1 MTAPVPSI
9 ADAPDALTPE
19 WLTAA
24 LRSSG
29 CLDGTVIDTAIT
41 PVGTGQMCDS
51 VRIAL
56 TYDSNTSAPASLVA
70 KLPAADETSRATA
83 VALRNYEKE
92 VRFYQE
98 LAPLLDVR
106 TPLVF
111 HAALDPS
118 LSSFVLLLEDLA
130 PATVGDQISGCT
142 VAEAHRAIAE
152 LTRLHAPR
160 WGDTSL
166 AQLPW
171 LVGTTSGGDGAP
183 SVSAVLP
190 LLWAGFQERHG
201 DKVDATM
208 RAAGDHF
215 FGNLDGW
222 AAQRPTP
229 RTITHGDYRLD
240 NLLFHPDRDEVAVV
254 DWQTCAL
261 GPGAADAAYFVGAGL
276 VPHDRRAHED
286 ALVLQYHSRLVDA
299 GVDDYTL
306 DDCWT
311 DYRRGAWSGV
321 LMAVGAAM
329 MVERTDRGDTMFLT
343 MLERH
348 AHQVADLDAATLI
361 EG

>member
-1 MTAPVPSI
+1 MTETPLAI
-9 ADAPDALTPE
+9 ADAPDRLTPE

-24 LRSSG
+24 LRG
-29 CLDGTVIDTAIT
+29 AGVIDGTVVDTSIT

-56 TYDSNTSAPASLVA
+56 TYDSDTGALSTLVA

-98 LAPLLDVR
+98 LAPALDVR
-106 TPLVF
+106 TPHVF

-166 AQLPW
+166 DQFTW
-171 LVGTTSGGDGAP
+171 LVGTTSGGDGA
-183 SVSAVLP
+183 SVSSVLP
-190 LLWAGFQERHG
+190 LLWAGFQQRY
-201 DKVDATM
+201 DDRVDATM

-215 FGNLDGW
+215 FGNLAGW
-222 AAQRPTP
+222 MAQRSTP

-254 DWQTCAL
+254 DWQTCGL
-261 GPGAADAAYFVGAGL
+261 GSGAADAAYFVGAGL
-276 VPHDRRAHED
+276 IPDDRRAHED
-286 ALVLQYHSRLVDA
+286 ALVHEYHARLADA
-299 GVDDYTL
+299 GVNDYTL

-329 MVERTDRGDTMFLT
+329 MVERTDRGDEMFLT

-348 AHQVADLDAATLI
+348 AHQTADLDAATLI